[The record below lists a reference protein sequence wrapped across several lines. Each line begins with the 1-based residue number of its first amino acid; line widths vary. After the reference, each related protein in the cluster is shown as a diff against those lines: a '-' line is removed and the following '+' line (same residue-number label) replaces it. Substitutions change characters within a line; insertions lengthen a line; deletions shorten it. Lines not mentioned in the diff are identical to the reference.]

1 MSLDTQIIEIIKKV
15 TGANVSVD
23 ESLEANNLLDSI
35 AIVDLTLELE
45 EAFGIKISTFEVKWE
60 NYESVKKIAEFV
72 KGKNPNL

>member
-15 TGANVSVD
+15 TGANVTSE
-23 ESLEANNLLDSI
+23 ESLVDSNYLDSI

-45 EAFGIKISTFEVKWE
+45 EVFDIKIQTFEVKWE

-72 KGKNPNL
+72 KGKNANL

>member
-1 MSLDTQIIEIIKKV
+1 MSLDTQIIEIVKKV
-15 TGANVSVD
+15 TGATVSAD

-45 EAFGIKISTFEVKWE
+45 EAFGIKINTFEVKWE

-72 KGKNPNL
+72 KGKNANL